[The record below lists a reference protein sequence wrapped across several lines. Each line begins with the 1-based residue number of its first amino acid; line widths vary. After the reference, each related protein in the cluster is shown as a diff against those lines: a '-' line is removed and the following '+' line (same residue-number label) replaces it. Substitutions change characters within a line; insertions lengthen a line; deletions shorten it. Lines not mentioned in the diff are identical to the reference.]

1 MLGSGL
7 AQYKFI
13 FTAELLVAIVLFSF
27 KLHKRKHAVLRTL
40 LAVGITFLVAFI
52 FPIGDF
58 SYNFWYTSILF
69 FSLFAVAVGGCCF
82 IFDESFVNV
91 LFVCLAG
98 YATQHLA
105 YECYNLLLNVFGI
118 GSFNSLIG
126 YGQSNTNQTLFTPV
140 TLIIYVFSYLDLY
153 WLSYFLFGFR
163 IDKRETM
170 RIKYPSILFAL
181 LLVLAIDVVFNAAV
195 TFYSYDDFDRFYMI
209 FNELYNMLCS
219 IGILLIMF
227 AFLTEGQLKEEIG
240 VYQHLLS
247 KQAKQYEMR
256 KADIELL
263 NIKCH
268 DLKHQIHALAAE
280 HKSIDERELKQI
292 SEVISVYDAGLTTGS
307 EALNIVLME
316 KQARCKKEGIRLS
329 VIADG
334 AALSFLKDNEIYS
347 LFGNAVD
354 NAIEA
359 SIQVEEEKRFISIVV
374 ERKKAFVSI
383 VIQNYC
389 LPDSTETFSRNR
401 LPKTTKKDKEN
412 HGFGLKSIEY
422 LVQSYDGDLQMKR
435 TEEGI
440 FSLDILLPI
449 PAVPPQG

>member
-247 KQAKQYEMR
+247 KQA
-256 KADIELL
+256 
-263 NIKCH
+263 
-268 DLKHQIHALAAE
+268 
-280 HKSIDERELKQI
+280 
-292 SEVISVYDAGLTTGS
+292 VISSKPHAAAAAAYIEIKAIS
-307 EALNIVLME
+307 R
-316 KQARCKKEGIRLS
+316 KQ
-329 VIADG
+329 
-334 AALSFLKDNEIYS
+334 
-347 LFGNAVD
+347 
-354 NAIEA
+354 
-359 SIQVEEEKRFISIVV
+359 
-374 ERKKAFVSI
+374 
-383 VIQNYC
+383 C
-389 LPDSTETFSRNR
+389 L
-401 LPKTTKKDKEN
+401 
-412 HGFGLKSIEY
+412 H
-422 LVQSYDGDLQMKR
+422 
-435 TEEGI
+435 
-440 FSLDILLPI
+440 LLL
-449 PAVPPQG
+449 